1 MIFRKGI
8 RPDHL
13 NLLYRQ
19 LGAMTASGMRVEE
32 AIKTL
37 AEEADDSPVRGL
49 VTAMQKDVERGTSAG
64 EALASHLVHLRGLP
78 PTVFSKDTNTLSR
91 FFGDIAEF
99 SEKRQALRRFMA
111 LSFVYPALVAVV
123 LLFVV
128 TLLMVVVVPM
138 LASMFSDMGQALPLP
153 TRMVIALSGF
163 LGGWGGLMILVA
175 VAAVLVIFLSNR
187 LWFFQAADK
196 MPFLREVNRKIAGA
210 ELFRNLA
217 LMTKLSVPSEQ
228 VLSAAAAFVTNDYYT
243 KRLKDIAPK
252 CRTLAEFVTRLRQE
266 GLVPALVSHTVRAG
280 ERSGTLSEAL
290 HESARFVEHDAE
302 KTYSR
307 FVVLLYPLTIIL
319 LGAIVGFIV
328 IAMYMPIFQMGAVVG

>member
-153 TRMVIALSGF
+153 TRMVIAMSGLF
-163 LGGWGGLMILVA
+163 WGGGALLIPVGVVALILI
-175 VAAVLVIFLSNR
+175 LLYKKIWLYT
-187 LWFFQAADK
+187 AADK
-196 MPFLREVNRKIAGA
+196 IPLLRTVNRKIAGA

-217 LMTKLSVPSEQ
+217 LMTKLDVPSEQ
-228 VLSAAAAFVTNDYYT
+228 VLSAAAAFVTNDYYAM
-243 KRLKDIAPK
+243 RLKDIAPK
-252 CRTLAEFVTRLRQE
+252 CRTIADLVTRLRQA
-266 GLVPALVSHTVRAG
+266 GLAPALVSHAVRAG

-302 KTYSR
+302 KTYNR

-319 LGAIVGFIV
+319 LGAVVGFIV
-328 IAMYMPIFQMGAVVG
+328 IAMYMPIFMVGAVAG